1 MLCSFPPWLRILA
14 RRPADTRCVSTR
26 ARNLSG
32 RYWELARLNS
42 PHPAERH
49 VLDHEATK
57 AAIVDQT
64 GLKATTDVISPSAST
79 PKDIFLGGIKI
90 PQRPK
95 PPESDE
101 CCMSGCAV
109 CVYDLY
115 FSSLD
120 DYKKEARTARGRL
133 RELSIPMHEWPED
146 LQKQE
151 MKEVTASNEEEKEGL
166 DNLDLD
172 PTMKAFLMLEKQ
184 LGKR

>member
-1 MLCSFPPWLRILA
+1 MAKNTRSASGGYSILH
-14 RRPADTRCVSTR
+14 
-26 ARNLSG
+26 
-32 RYWELARLNS
+32 S

-95 PPESDE
+95 PPESDGTSTTLAHRSLL
-101 CCMSGCAV
+101 MND
-109 CVYDLY
+109 YRMLY
-115 FSSLD
+115 
-120 DYKKEARTARGRL
+120 KEARNARGRL
-133 RELSIPMHEWPED
+133 RELSIPMHEWPGD